1 MSPDVAASSELAAGH
16 VIPPRRFGPFS
27 AKMVAAYAEASGDD
41 NPLHS
46 DASLAARAGLA
57 RPPIHGMLIMG
68 CFEPYLHAWRPAASI
83 VKLSG
88 KFIRPVLVGDSIE
101 VSGKVVQAAAGVPAV
116 LRLMVRGDDGRDL
129 VCLAEAFVEP

>member
-1 MSPDVAASSELAAGH
+1 MSREAEVSPLATGQ
-16 VIPPRRFGPFS
+16 VLPPRRFGPFIAS
-27 AKMVAAYAEASGDD
+27 AVKAYAEASGDD

-68 CFEPYLHAWRPAASI
+68 CLEPYLREWRPTASI

>member
-1 MSPDVAASSELAAGH
+1 MSSEAADSRIAAGE
-16 VIPPRRFGPFS
+16 VIPPRRFGPFG
-27 AKMVAAYAEASGDD
+27 AEAVAAYAEASGDD

-68 CFEPYLHAWRPAASI
+68 CFEPFLRDWQPAASI

-101 VSGKVVQAAAGVPAV
+101 VSGKVVQAASGMPAV
-116 LRLMVRGDDGRDL
+116 LRLMVRGDNGQDL
-129 VCLAEAFVEP
+129 VCLAEAFVET